1 MCLYYVEMEGPDE
14 STGLPCILG
23 SIDYMFSGAHIFMY
37 VLVCAECTCVMHTL
51 LTVSSAHITHV
62 QCVHFD
68 VCLCVHTFDGMFSSA
83 LITHV

>member
-37 VLVCAECTCVMHTL
+37 VLVCAQCTCVMHTL
-51 LTVSSAHITHV
+51 LTVLLKVCSQVRTLHMCNVRILMYVCVCTH
-62 QCVHFD
+62 
-68 VCLCVHTFDGMFSSA
+68 HT
-83 LITHV
+83 L